1 MTEPITETVMP
12 TYKQLIPEVLKALV
26 KLGGSASGSEL
37 VNQVLDQASFPPE
50 VVEKTYPG
58 RSNSVLIDRIEWARY
73 YATLMGLAERPS
85 RGIYLLTRSG
95 KELLSLSK
103 SEIESHVKILDSQVR
118 KQRRGPRKEGI
129 RKEDIIEE
137 EAEIEQ
143 EIAAEVSMEE
153 SWKDVL
159 IDRLHRLS
167 PGGFEQFVVFLL
179 REYGLELDL
188 VSGPG
193 DNGVDA
199 IGLAPISEVLSSR
212 VAVQVKRYHTAS
224 PVPREEVALF
234 QRDAATRGAE
244 RAIFVTLSR
253 FTKPAQN
260 AAIESTPTVNLIDG
274 DRLCELVFQ
283 KGLGIKMVPTVL
295 EHWFEKFQ

>member
-1 MTEPITETVMP
+1 MHRVSSKAGELP
-12 TYKQLIPEVLKALV
+12 TYKQLIPEVLDALA
-26 KLGGSASGSEL
+26 KLGGSASGSEIIG
-37 VNQVLDQASFPPE
+37 QVLDQTSFSPDM
-50 VVEKTYPG
+50 VERTYPN
-58 RSNSVLIDRIEWARY
+58 RSKSVLIDRIEWARS
-73 YATLMGLAERPS
+73 YATLMGLTERPS
-85 RGIYLLTRSG
+85 RSAYLLTRSG
-95 KELLSLSK
+95 KELLALPKFEAESLIK
-103 SEIESHVKILDSQVR
+103 ALDSQVR
-118 KQRRGPRKEGI
+118 KQRRGLRKADI
-129 RKEDIIEE
+129 REE

-143 EIAAEVSMEE
+143 EIAAELSTEE

-159 IDRLHRLS
+159 IDSLHRLS

-188 VSGPG
+188 VSGSG

-212 VAVQVKRYHTAS
+212 VAVQVKRYDTAS

-234 QRDAATRGAE
+234 QRDAAARGAE

-274 DRLCELVFQ
+274 DHLCDLALQ
-283 KGLGIKMVPTVL
+283 KGLGIKMFPRVI
-295 EHWFEKFQ
+295 EHWFERFQ